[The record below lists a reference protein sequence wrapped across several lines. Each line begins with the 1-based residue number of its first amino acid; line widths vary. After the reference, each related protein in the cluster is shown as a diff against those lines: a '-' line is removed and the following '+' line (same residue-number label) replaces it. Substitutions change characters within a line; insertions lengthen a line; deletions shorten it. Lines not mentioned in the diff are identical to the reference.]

1 MERVW
6 TDNAEDEGKVQT
18 TNCKGSENYSS
29 KKIRWAVLSL
39 SGASPESTTKI
50 YT

>member
-1 MERVW
+1 MEHIW
-6 TDNAEDEGKVQT
+6 TSNVEDEGKVQT

-39 SGASPESTTKI
+39 SGASTEYTTKLD
-50 YT
+50 T